1 MQIVDDPLM
10 CGEVFFDCLSP
21 SDFSSDEALEDDDE
35 MADSPVTGFACT
47 IDIGVKI
54 HRCERI

>member
-1 MQIVDDPLM
+1 M